1 VERLQE
7 IGNKLPRNS
16 GQQFYKG
23 DCKSAEKRKTNVK
36 FTHK

>member
-7 IGNKLPRNS
+7 IGNKIPRNS

-23 DCKSAEKRKTNVK
+23 DCKSTEMRKTDVE
-36 FTHK
+36 FTYK